1 MNSSLSSSSMLGMLI
16 GFLKW
21 NFLEEKGMEYYH
33 DI

>member
-1 MNSSLSSSSMLGMLI
+1 MNSSVLSSSMLGLLI

-21 NFLEEKGMEYYH
+21 NFLEEKGMECYH